1 MSDPP
6 LCPEALVLWGF
17 VVSVRPLGVDRNV
30 ADGFALVVD
39 LQDALAGGE
48 AYVVEIE
55 ADGLGDL
62 GAGVEG
68 NKREGLVRASVA
80 TARDY
85 GR

>member
-1 MSDPP
+1 M
-6 LCPEALVLWGF
+6 
-17 VVSVRPLGVDRNV
+17 VSVRPLGVDRNV

-55 ADGLGDL
+55 ADGFADL